1 MDSFEETLLKRQI
14 CFNPP
19 KSADSLAPVHAPVT
33 LKPTPFS
40 AVAFNRALQIQP
52 AFNLLVLR
60 TIQNAPLL
68 KEVCQKLAQ
77 SDEFVANLF
86 KIYSKY
92 PQIPKVLTKLNHSLI
107 FRYFLI

>member
-1 MDSFEETLLKRQI
+1 MDSFEAELLERQI
-14 CFNPP
+14 CFKPP
-19 KSADSLAPVHAPVT
+19 KSSESLTPVHAPVT

-40 AVAFNRALQIQP
+40 SLAFKRALQIQP

-86 KIYSKY
+86 KIYLKY
-92 PQIPKVLTKLNHSLI
+92 PQIPKVPANQGAL
-107 FRYFLI
+107 